1 MRALAPLVAALILI
15 GAGPAAAHS
24 ITPGTSGF
32 TDGLQHPFGILA
44 HVMILLAAGL
54 LLGQRDIARWA
65 APLYGFL
72 AGFALGLALGP
83 LLTSAQIEQV
93 AALALLALAAV
104 SGVMIAWAR
113 PWSAALLMPLLA
125 LAGFGLGFDSAPDG
139 SLQQTLAA
147 LAGTG
152 FAAIFALLNL
162 AMLGNYAQNNARRP
176 WQAIGLRVVG
186 SWIAA
191 AAIMVLALQLRAS

>member
-1 MRALAPLVAALILI
+1 MRALLPLAAALILI
-15 GAGPAAAHS
+15 GAAPAAAHS

-32 TDGLQHPFGILA
+32 TDGLQHPFGIPA

-54 LLGQRDIARWA
+54 LLGQRDVGRWA

-83 LLTSAQIEQV
+83 LLTDPPLER
-93 AALALLALAAV
+93 AAAVALLALAAV

-113 PWSAALLMPLLA
+113 PWHTALLAPLLA
-125 LAGFGLGFDSAPDG
+125 LAGFALGFDSAPDG

-162 AMLGNYAQNNARRP
+162 AMLANYVRMDARP
-176 WQAIGLRVVG
+176 WRAIGLRVVG

-191 AAIMVLALQLRAS
+191 AAIMVLALELRPL